1 MMFNYLSKIKRK
13 IFNRLHPVVGE
24 IWCLHRVVPS
34 RSVFKSNKEL
44 EITPE
49 YLEQLILEYKANQF
63 QFVDIDTIE
72 KGINCFGADKMVNI
86 SFDDGFKDIYQYA
99 YPIFKKHN
107 VPFTIYLTTDFPD
120 KRIFLW
126 WMILEQIVL
135 QNDRLTLSDGTTYH
149 CTTDEQK
156 QATFETILSSIYS
169 SGINMPT
176 YFRQIFANYLD
187 SFSDYSEHLAL
198 TWTELNEMLD
208 SGLCTL
214 GSHTVSHNALD
225 RLSRE
230 EIKFEL
236 CNSKKIIEERT
247 GRLVQHFSYP
257 HSFCN
262 DEVTALVKESFYK
275 TATLGYGGKIRYRD
289 DKFLLKRVYITEK

>member
-1 MMFNYLSKIKRK
+1 MIFTFFHKIKKRV
-13 IFNRLHPVVGE
+13 NNWLHPVVGE
-24 IWCLHRVVPS
+24 IWCLHRVVPT
-34 RSVFKSNKEL
+34 RSIFDSNREL
-44 EITPE
+44 EITSAF
-49 YLEQLILEYKANQF
+49 LEQLILEYKANQY

-72 KGINCFGADKMVNI
+72 KGINRFGTEKMINI

-149 CTTDEQK
+149 STTDEQK

-187 SFSDYSEHLAL
+187 GFCDYSEHLAL

-230 EIKFEL
+230 EMKFEL

-262 DEVTALVKESFYK
+262 DEVTALVKESAYK